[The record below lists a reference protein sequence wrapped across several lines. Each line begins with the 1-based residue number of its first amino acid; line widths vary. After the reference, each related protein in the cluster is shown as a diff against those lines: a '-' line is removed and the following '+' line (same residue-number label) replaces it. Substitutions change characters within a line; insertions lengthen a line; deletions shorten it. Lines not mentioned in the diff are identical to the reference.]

1 MEGLLTILAIFAIGV
16 TVISALRGDKGSQR
30 SLKIIGIWFLTLIG
44 VCALLFIHITILSSA
59 KDNAIV
65 IVFIG
70 VEAALIFPLLIM
82 GIIELIA
89 GLSYNAYCMKN
100 KIIIPSSE
108 YYFKT
113 RTYYIENPERF
124 LHAEMYQN
132 LIQQKIIK
140 SVRLLENGSSVLLR
154 SRYGKYEISLG
165 EGNNI
170 LLSAEISLWREGSN
184 GWSKSL
190 SPTVRGFHLTF
201 SILECFIQFI
211 DYTPYFEKFR
221 KNYRRDTI
229 KYGLIK
235 LIGVLMLISTLM
247 AVGVGTSQVYSE
259 INSAENEN
267 KKLDFVKNLEVE
279 KLGYENCRGIT
290 VNDVLETHF
299 LLSNWEYFIGENAEK
314 AVEVVE
320 VTSIFF
326 EEGKEKSVRI
336 QFVLP
341 EENRCQLGY
350 LELDGTQYDSVES
363 FRGLIESYKEQ
374 LILAD

>member
-1 MEGLLTILAIFAIGV
+1 MEGFLTIIGIV
-16 TVISALRGDKGSQR
+16 VIALTVISALQGDKGSQR
-30 SLKIIGIWFLTLIG
+30 HLKIMGMRVLIVVGLVILLFVIGSILSPFKDNDVIHTLILIEAMLVFPIIGI
-44 VCALLFIHITILSSA
+44 
-59 KDNAIV
+59 AIV
-65 IVFIG
+65 
-70 VEAALIFPLLIM
+70 EAISCF
-82 GIIELIA
+82 
-89 GLSYNAYCMKN
+89 SYNN
-100 KIIIPSSE
+100 NIFRPE

-113 RTYYIENPERF
+113 RTYFIENPERF
-124 LHAEMYQN
+124 LYTEMYQN

-140 SVRLLENGSSVLLR
+140 SVQFLESRSSVLLR
-154 SRYGKYEISLG
+154 SKYGKYEISLNG
-165 EGNNI
+165 ANSI
-170 LLSAEISLWREGSN
+170 LLSAEISLWRRAAEGGTST
-184 GWSKSL
+184 L
-190 SPTVRGFHLTF
+190 SPTVWGFHLTF